1 MDINI
6 NLRAGNNHSVGDGKK
21 PKMGDSR
28 AYKRKRS
35 KIKCNAHFNV
45 HNVQFSSAW
54 SVFYVCI
61 YFDLAVVCPFAFIPF
76 LSDCVLNTSNEEK
89 NIVAMKKENHTRKA
103 CFMEKPYHH
112 WTIELN
118 RKMGSTKYPMAL
130 SVFSTHT
137 QNDID
142 NKNSQSKTILYSIT
156 TASAFYGT
164 WNCADSTIFIFHY
177 IFPSPQKLNANVHFG
192 GKRWNARENVKW
204 CRTRNREFLDHFH
217 FCLCVQTNARLYY
230 LALIQSKTQIERE
243 QKRRKMKCEKR

>member
-1 MDINI
+1 ME
-6 NLRAGNNHSVGDGKK
+6 KK

-28 AYKRKRS
+28 AYNRKGS

-89 NIVAMKKENHTRKA
+89 NIVAMEKANHTRKA
-103 CFMEKPYHH
+103 CFMKNHT
-112 WTIELN
+112 TIEQLN
-118 RKMGSTKYPMAL
+118 WIEKWAPL
-130 SVFSTHT
+130 SIRWHCRFSAHTHT
-137 QNDID
+137 QNDIE

-204 CRTRNREFLDHFH
+204 CRTRNREFLGPFS
-217 FCLCVQTNARLYY
+217 FLSLRPNKCQALLSGINSIENAVRAGAKEKENEMREKINIKC
-230 LALIQSKTQIERE
+230 ALSP
-243 QKRRKMKCEKR
+243 